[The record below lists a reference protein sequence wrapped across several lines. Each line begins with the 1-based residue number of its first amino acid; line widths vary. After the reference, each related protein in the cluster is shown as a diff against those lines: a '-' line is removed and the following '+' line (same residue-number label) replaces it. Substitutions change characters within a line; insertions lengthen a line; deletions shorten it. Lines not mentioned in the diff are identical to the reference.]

1 MAKEIVKYFMPFPQS
16 NKDKREKRAI
26 IIAAGERLKAL
37 GNFFRILKI
46 VLIKLSVYLS
56 MN

>member
-1 MAKEIVKYFMPFPQS
+1 MVFPHS

-26 IIAAGERLKAL
+26 IISAGERLKAL
-37 GNFFRILKI
+37 GSFFRILKI
-46 VLIKLSVYLS
+46 ILIKLSVYLS